1 MGLHTSC
8 SLAPGQTGLCGA
20 RKNVNGEIV
29 CENYG
34 WITSMALY
42 PIEKKPLRNFR
53 LGANVLSVGSYGC
66 NLRCPFCQNHEI
78 SMGGREEAGGMYVPP
93 KLLADT
99 ALEWKERKKAGN
111 IGVAFTYNEPL
122 VGWEYV
128 RDTFQL
134 FFPALRKAVELHIA
148 DCAFQGV

>member
-1 MGLHTSC
+1 MKTTCQVCMHHCALS
-8 SLAPGQTGLCGA
+8 PGQTGLCGA
-20 RKNVNGEIV
+20 RKNENGRIL
-29 CENYG
+29 CASYG
-34 WITSMALY
+34 RITSLALD
-42 PIEKKPLRNFR
+42 PIEKKPLKRFR
-53 LGANVLSVGSYGC
+53 PGSLILSVGSYGC

-78 SMGGREEAGGMYVPP
+78 SMGGREEAGGMCVPP

-128 RDTFQL
+128 RDTARL
-134 FFPALRKAVELHIA
+134 SGSTAWRT
-148 DCAFQGV
+148 CW